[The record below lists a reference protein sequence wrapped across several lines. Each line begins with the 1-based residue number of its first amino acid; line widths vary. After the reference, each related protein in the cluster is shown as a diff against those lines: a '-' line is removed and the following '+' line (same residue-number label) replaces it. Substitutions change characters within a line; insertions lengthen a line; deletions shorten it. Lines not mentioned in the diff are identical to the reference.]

1 MAGETIRINGLD
13 DALREL
19 RELPRKLRIGA
30 LRKGLR
36 AAGRVIQ
43 VDARTKAPVLQQ
55 ATPYRTRGLV
65 RRSITV
71 RASRI
76 ARKRGDLGVFVTVA
90 ASKQGRQRGAFTD
103 LRSKKVVRPNDPFYF
118 RFLEMGTKKM
128 AARPFLGPALQSK
141 SREATDAFSG
151 ELRKAIA
158 IANTRR

>member
-19 RELPRKLRIGA
+19 RELPRKLRLGA

-71 RASRI
+71 RASRL
-76 ARKRGDLGVFVTVA
+76 ARKRGDVGVYVTVKRLTGKQITA
-90 ASKQGRQRGAFTD
+90 GKASGFGVGRNP
-103 LRSKKVVRPNDPFYF
+103 KDPFYF